1 MQDFNQ
7 GVFKK
12 INVAYEFRSPNWGGG
27 RLLILSIFVSIFVAF
42 SGTLYAQCNPSG
54 NTSRFEYAL
63 TPAATFNLTDQELC
77 TDLALGNGCCS
88 MQGDFR
94 CIDLVFNV
102 NTLPGGAPFTPM
114 CSGNLL
120 LTTGQGVFDSLY
132 FGVGAPNPAG
142 NSTNCGAS
150 VPLSNNYEIALSFVG
165 NSSNQLVVALSV
177 INNLGLPV
185 YNETQIVAPGQSV
198 VLTIC
203 KSGQGCLLQDF
214 VYGCCS
220 ATAALDI
227 APPANDSICVG
238 GNSVLKFTASNGLAP
253 YTAKV
258 RSLSSADTTVLSF
271 VINDDNDGN
280 PTSDTAVFPVSPSVS
295 TTYRLLSIADAGGC
309 VQPADD
315 AVVITV
321 LPNPACSIT
330 GLDTVCLNTLA
341 PSLYEAP
348 VGTFSYAWSISGSAV
363 LTSAPD
369 QQFVLVDALNTGA
382 FTLTLTLEDAFGCTA
397 TCSKDVIVVDPV
409 LTLTASSPQ
418 TTTICGDTVTVTIV
432 ASTDVQ
438 DVFTLQ
444 YGIGW
449 NPGSLEYIDH
459 TAIPLLGVA
468 PTTNV
473 VSGELW
479 YSWVDL
485 VNDGTALNGL
495 TLVTLRFRATSGSGV
510 TAVDIVEFLPAL
522 DFEVIADPVQ
532 FCVVNLVP
540 QNNVSITLS
549 PFDASCPADQTVCSD
564 LSPFILTDGAPAGGV
579 HSGPGVTAGNLFSPA
594 AAGFGTHVITYTAA
608 NVNNCTATCT
618 YTITVDEAAGVEVG
632 VDQVICQNQT
642 VLLNAQLTGSA
653 TGGSWIGG
661 AGQFSDPLSPVT
673 VYTPAAAEYG
683 SSVVLTFTTNDPTG
697 ICTAVSDALQ
707 LTINTL
713 PIVQAGPDRSACS
726 ADGLDLTLQGA
737 DIQPNGSGV
746 STGFWS
752 TSGTGTF
759 QPNNSF
765 PGAQKYVPS
774 QADKNAGLVILTLT
788 STDPAGPCG
797 SVSDAMILRMEGS
810 GAVVC
815 NDQVTIALGQSG
827 MYQVTPDDVLEGT
840 YNYDLFSVKILKN
853 GLSIGDKVDCSH
865 LNTPLKAVVT
875 NICNGN
881 SCNTNLQVVDNLAPV
896 AVCTDF
902 TLPCIVANFDPT
914 YLFTTLNLTQ
924 AFPTTTDNCTVAG
937 LSHADVW
944 VTLPCNGAF
953 NGQTDLTG
961 YIQRTWTV
969 VDQGGLQDTC
979 IQYIY
984 LKRNHIED
992 VFMPSDTVLSCEN
1005 ANTAAAVTGTPFVQA
1020 LNRNWPLWPDQG
1032 YCDLQLDYEDQ
1043 VLPGCGAT
1051 QSVLRR
1057 WTIFDPCRPT
1067 SSAQPNPNPFY
1078 YVQSIVI
1085 VDTVAPVFQCPAALT
1100 VSTNPNDCLGTVNL
1114 PDVIVE
1120 DACSAI
1126 ENIRAE
1132 YLQDG
1137 ITRVVNGTLTTF
1149 PGNNLNDPDTL
1160 GMLGVVG
1167 NLPIGT
1173 TVFQYIINDLC
1184 DNSATCL
1191 VEVTVEDQTLPVA
1204 VCDEFTQVA
1213 LTVNGMAFVN
1223 ALTFDDGSYDNC
1235 APLIFKARRVEAN
1248 SCQDTAF
1255 FNDQVKFCCDDV
1267 DDTVQVVLRVYD
1279 VPVPIGPVSLD
1290 FEEEHAN
1297 ECLVQVFVEDR
1308 IRPVCT
1314 PPSNVTV
1321 SCENFD
1327 PSLWTYG
1334 FAQGAD
1340 NCCVDTVT
1348 VNTSFALFDTICNRG
1363 TIQRTFRVSDCGGHT
1378 STCVQR
1384 IVAQYEQDYFI
1395 RFPDDV
1401 ILTVCDGTD
1410 DYGEPQIFGEDCEL
1424 LAVSRQDEVFTTVPD
1439 ACFKIVRTWHVI
1451 NWCTYDPNLPI
1462 TQVPNPNPNAIVN
1475 HASNLAGPVVSPTGT
1490 TAPWAPTVAKLTPND
1505 PQPTNFAQFWSPDNN
1520 GYTYKQVI
1528 KVIDNAPPIIGAC
1541 PNNQKF
1547 CDLSENNAQ
1556 LWNATYWF
1564 DPNLGQHDLCEGEA
1578 NLAISATDLCS
1589 GSNLTVRYLLF
1600 LDTDYDDV
1608 METVVSSTNL
1618 PGFNRIN
1625 YGNANTP
1632 NFSGGTPREF
1642 DHRPVSA
1649 NQKFGFALQT
1659 TLIGNQLAA
1668 FVRWNTASA
1677 PNNFASPQLPHG
1689 RHKIKWFISDGCGNE
1704 TVCEY
1709 NFVVE
1714 DCEAPTVVCK
1724 NGLSV
1729 NITPT
1734 GTLNLYAADFLLHTD
1749 DNCTPANQLQL
1760 GLVRSDQSNGAFP
1773 LDAGGQPQI
1782 SVTFDCTDLGQQPV
1796 QLWSRD
1802 KQGNADFCETYVI
1815 VQDNQNNC
1823 SNSSVTVAGALK
1835 TEQQAGLEDAGIE
1848 LSATHP
1854 VLPALNI
1861 FGDSDSQGHYEFSN
1875 ALPLASAYTV
1885 TPWKDD
1891 QHANG
1896 VSTYDLVLISKHI
1909 LGLEPLSSPYKM
1921 IAADANKSNSIT
1933 TFDIV
1938 ELRKLIL
1945 GVYTE
1950 LPNMP
1955 SWRFVDSDYQFA
1967 DPGNPFA
1974 MPFPESKSELDVQG
1988 AQMNNNFVAVKI
2000 GDVNGSAI
2008 ANALDAGSDRSAG
2021 ALTFDVYTMEGA
2033 QANVLALNQAALCGP
2048 DLEVGKTYT
2057 LLFQTAE
2064 SAEAFQF
2071 TLSYQD
2077 VEILDM
2083 IPGTDMTTEHFAQF
2097 ADAITCSFNRAS
2109 GVAGGKQ
2116 TFAVVIQPL
2125 RSAPIHEMVA
2135 LSNRITKSE
2144 AYVRANGM
2152 EKRDISLRY
2161 HSPAGVTVSG
2171 VGFELYQNTPN
2182 PFISKTSVGFH
2193 LPEKAEARIEI
2204 FDENG
2209 RLLYTQKGIFEKGV
2223 NSFVLDA
2230 RSIQASGMLYYKVA
2244 TKKYSA
2250 SLQMLK
2256 MN

>member
-7 GVFKK
+7 ELLRK
-12 INVAYEFRSPNWGGG
+12 IYYANGSSRPNW
-27 RLLILSIFVSIFVAF
+27 RVKCSLLFLILSLALAF
-42 SGTLYAQCNPSG
+42 SESVQAQCNPSG
-54 NTSRFEYAL
+54 NSSRFEYAI
-63 TPAATFNLTDQELC
+63 TPAATFNLAGQELC
-77 TDLALGNGCCS
+77 TDPALGNGCCS
-88 MQGDFR
+88 MQSGFR
-94 CIDLVFNV
+94 CIDLIFNI
-102 NTLPGGAPFTPM
+102 NTLPGGAPFTPS
-114 CSGNLL
+114 CSGKLL
-120 LTTGQGVFDSLY
+120 LTAGQGVFDSLY
-132 FGVGAPNPAG
+132 FGVGAPNPVG
-142 NSTNCGAS
+142 NNTNCSAPVALGS
-150 VPLSNNYEIALSFVG
+150 NYEIELEYAG
-165 NSSNQLVVALSV
+165 NSSNQLIVSLSV
-177 INNLGLPV
+177 KNDMGV
-185 YNETQIVAPGQSV
+185 SVFNETQLASPGQSV
-198 VLTIC
+198 ILTVC
-203 KSGQGCLLQDF
+203 ENGLGCLLQDF
-214 VYGCCS
+214 VFGCCS
-220 ATAALDI
+220 ATASLDI
-227 APPANDSICVG
+227 AAPANDSICVG
-238 GNSVLKFTASNGLAP
+238 GNSILKFTASNGLPP
-253 YTAKV
+253 YTATV
-258 RSLSSADTTVLSF
+258 RALSSVDTTILSF
-271 VINDDNDGN
+271 IVNDDNDGN
-280 PTSDTAVFPVSPSVS
+280 PASDTAIFPVSPSIS
-295 TTYRLLSIADAGGC
+295 TTYRLLSIEDAGGC
-309 VQPADD
+309 VQPAEDD
-315 AVVITV
+315 VVITV
-321 LPNPACSIT
+321 LPNPTCSVT

-348 VGTFSYAWSISGSAV
+348 AGAFTFGWTISGDAV
-363 LTSAPD
+363 IAGDAD
-369 QQFVLVDALNTGA
+369 QQVVLVDAVNTGA
-382 FTLTLTLEDAFGCTA
+382 FTLTLTLEDDFGCTA
-397 TCSKDVIVVDPV
+397 SCSKQVVVVDPV

-418 TTTICGDTVTVTIV
+418 TMTICGDTVTVTIV

-438 DVFTLQ
+438 DIFTLQ

-449 NPGSLEYIDH
+449 NPGELDYIDH
-459 TAIPLLGVA
+459 TALSLLGVP
-468 PTTNV
+468 PTINV
-473 VSGELW
+473 TSGEFW

-495 TLVTLRFRATSGSGV
+495 TLVTLRFRAASGSS
-510 TAVDIVEFLPAL
+510 TASVHIVEFLPAL

-532 FCVVNLVP
+532 FCSVNLIP
-540 QNNVSITLS
+540 QNNVAVGLS
-549 PFDASCPADQTVCSD
+549 LFEVTCPASQTVCSD
-564 LSPFILTDGAPAGGV
+564 QPAFTLTDGNPTGGT
-579 HSGPGVTAGNLFSPA
+579 HSGPGVTGNVFSPD
-594 AAGFGTHVITYTAA
+594 AAGPGAHVITYTVT
-608 NVNNCTATCT
+608 NVNNCSATCT
-618 YTITVDEAAGVEVG
+618 YTITVDEAAGVEAG
-632 VDQVICQNQT
+632 ADQAICQNQT
-642 VLLNAQLTGSA
+642 VLLNAQLLGSA
-653 TGGSWIGG
+653 TSGSWSGG

-673 VYTPAAAEYG
+673 VYTPAPTEYG
-683 SSVVLTFTTNDPTG
+683 SAVVLTFTTNDPAG
-697 ICTAVSDALQ
+697 ICTADSDNLQ
-707 LTINTL
+707 ITINTL
-713 PIVQAGPDRSACS
+713 PIVQAGPDRSACA
-726 ADGLDLTLQGA
+726 ADGLNLTLQGA
-737 DIQPNGSGV
+737 SIQPNGSGV

-759 QPNNSF
+759 QPNNTF

-774 QADKNAGLVILTLT
+774 QADKNAGLVTLTLT
-788 STDPAGPCG
+788 SADPAGPC
-797 SVSDAMILRMEGS
+797 SPVFDAMILRFEGS
-810 GAVVC
+810 GGIVC
-815 NDQVTIALGQSG
+815 NDLVTIALGQTG
-827 MYQVTPDDVLEGT
+827 MYQIVPDDVLEGT
-840 YNYDLFSVKILKN
+840 YNYDLFSVNILKN
-853 GLSIGDKVDCSH
+853 GISIGDKVNCSH
-865 LNTPLKAVVT
+865 LNTPLKVVAT

-881 SCNTNLQVVDNLAPV
+881 SCITNVQVVDNLAPV

-914 YLFTTLNLTQ
+914 YLFVNLNLTQ
-924 AFPTTTDNCTVAG
+924 AFPTTTDNCTVAA
-937 LSHADVW
+937 LSHTDVW

-969 VDQGGLQDTC
+969 VDQGGLKDTC

-992 VFMPSDTVLSCEN
+992 VFMPSDTVMSCEI
-1005 ANTAAAVTGTPFVQA
+1005 ANTAPAVTGTPFVQA
-1020 LNRNWPLWPDQG
+1020 LDRNWPLWPDQG
-1032 YCDLQLDYEDQ
+1032 YCDLQLEYEDQ
-1043 VLPGCGAT
+1043 VLSGCGAT

-1067 SSAQPNPNPFY
+1067 SSAPSNPNPFY

-1085 VDTVAPVFQCPAALT
+1085 VDTIAPVFQCPAALT
-1100 VSTNPNDCLGTVNL
+1100 VNTNPNDCLGTVNL

-1126 ENIRAE
+1126 ESIRAE

-1137 ITRVVNGTLTTF
+1137 ITKIVNGTLTTF
-1149 PGNNLNDPDTL
+1149 PGNNVNDPDTL
-1160 GMLGVVG
+1160 GGLGVVG
-1167 NLPIGT
+1167 NLPLGT
-1173 TVFQYIINDLC
+1173 TVFQYFINDLC
-1184 DNSATCL
+1184 DNIATCL

-1213 LTVNGMAFVN
+1213 LTMNGMAFVN
-1223 ALTFDDGSYDNC
+1223 AFTFDDGSYDNC
-1235 APLIFKARRVEAN
+1235 SPLIYKVRRVADN

-1255 FNDQVKFCCDDV
+1255 FYDQVKFCCEDV
-1267 DDTVQVVLRVYD
+1267 PDTVQVVLRVYD

-1297 ECLVQVFVEDR
+1297 DCLVQVLVEDR

-1348 VNTSFALFDTICNRG
+1348 VSTNLTLFDTICNRG
-1363 TIQRTFRVSDCGGHT
+1363 TIQRTFRVSDCGGQT
-1378 STCVQR
+1378 SQCNQR
-1384 IVAQYEQDYFI
+1384 IVVEYEQDYFI

-1401 ILTVCDGTD
+1401 ILTACDGTD
-1410 DYGEPQIFGEDCEL
+1410 NYGEPQIFGEDCEL
-1424 LAVSRQDEVFTTVPD
+1424 LAISRQDEVFTAVPD

-1462 TQVPNPNPNAIVN
+1462 TQVPNPNPSAVVN
-1475 HASNLAGPVVSPTGT
+1475 HASNLAGPVVSQSGT

-1505 PQPTNFAQFWSPDNN
+1505 PQPTNFSQFWSPDNN

-1528 KVIDNAPPIIGAC
+1528 KVIDNVPPIIGAC
-1541 PNNQKF
+1541 PSNPKY

-1556 LWNATYWF
+1556 LWNAPYWF
-1564 DPNLGQHDLCEGEA
+1564 DPNLGLQDLCEGEA

-1642 DHRPVSA
+1642 DHRPVSS

-1659 TLIGNQLAA
+1659 TFIGNQLAA

-1714 DCEAPTVVCK
+1714 DCKAPTIVCK

-1734 GTLNLYAADFLLHTD
+1734 GTLNLYAADFLLHTQ

-1760 GLVRSDQSNGAFP
+1760 GLVRSDLSNGAFP
-1773 LDAGGQPQI
+1773 LDGAGQPQI
-1782 SVTFDCTDLGQQPV
+1782 SVTYDCTDLGQQPV

-1802 KQGNADFCETYVI
+1802 QQGNADFCETYVI

-1835 TEQQAGLEDAGIE
+1835 TEQQAGLEGAGIE

-1861 FGDSDSQGHYEFSN
+1861 FSDSDPQGLYAFSN

-1891 QHANG
+1891 LHANG

-1945 GVYTE
+1945 GVYDE

-1967 DPGNPFA
+1967 DSTNPFA

-1988 AQMNNNFVAVKI
+1988 AMTDNNFVAVKI

-2008 ANALDAGSDRSAG
+2008 ANVLDAGSDRSAG
-2021 ALTFDVYTMEGA
+2021 VLTFDLYTMEGA
-2033 QANVLALNQAALCGP
+2033 QANVPTLNQTALCGP
-2048 DLEVGKTYT
+2048 DLEAGKTYT
-2057 LLFQTAE
+2057 LLFQTPEA
-2064 SAEAFQF
+2064 AEAFQF
-2071 TLSYQD
+2071 TLNHQD
-2077 VEILDM
+2077 VEILEILPGADM
-2083 IPGTDMTTEHFAQF
+2083 ALEHFAQF
-2097 ADAITCSFNRAS
+2097 ADAITCSFNRLS
-2109 GVAGGKQ
+2109 GAAGGKQ
-2116 TFAVVIQPL
+2116 NFAIVIQAL
-2125 RSAPIHEMVA
+2125 RSAPVHAMVS

-2152 EKRDISLRY
+2152 EKWEISLRY

-2182 PFISKTSVGFH
+2182 PFVSKTTVGFH
-2193 LPEKAEARIEI
+2193 LPEKTEARIEI
-2204 FDENG
+2204 FDEAG
-2209 RLLYTQKGIFEKGV
+2209 RLLHTQKGVFEKGV
-2223 NSFVLDA
+2223 NCFVLEA
-2230 RSIQASGMLYYKVA
+2230 RTIQASGMLYYKVS
-2244 TKKYSA
+2244 TEQHSA

-2256 MN
+2256 VN